1 MAKPNKDGKTLV
13 QFNVKD
19 AVYSVEGETA
29 SVKPLTYMNT
39 FTKDRNISVKN
50 IYGDGELQDSLYS
63 DKSITGAIGTT
74 ARDMDFEKDIG
85 LVENIDNGNVAE
97 LAVTSAVRV
106 NFGFQTEY
114 KEKGQPAKV
123 KKVWLLNVQITAP
136 NESLTQN
143 QDEITES
150 TYDYNY
156 TGYGVNL
163 KSSDGLS
170 DYVDESGHTKKVF
183 TVSSKPG
190 DANYETFL
198 DSVPKPKVAADV

>member
-74 ARDMDFEKDIG
+74 ARDMDFEKG
-85 LVENIDNGNVAE
+85 PETL
-97 LAVTSAVRV
+97 TM
-106 NFGFQTEY
+106 T
-114 KEKGQPAKV
+114 AKARRS
-123 KKVWLLNVQITAP
+123 LL
-136 NESLTQN
+136 
-143 QDEITES
+143 S
-150 TYDYNY
+150 TYWNS
-156 TGYGVNL
+156 GARVSRFLGVLYRQSINML
-163 KSSDGLS
+163 LI
-170 DYVDESGHTKKVF
+170 
-183 TVSSKPG
+183 
-190 DANYETFL
+190 L
-198 DSVPKPKVAADV
+198 